1 VLPTGE
7 GLLAFSTVEEA
18 IASIKEIE
26 AGYERHAKAAREI
39 ASEYFDATTVL
50 TGLVEEAMNGRG

>member
-1 VLPTGE
+1 
-7 GLLAFSTVEEA
+7 VEEA

-26 AGYERHAKAAREI
+26 ADYERHAKAAREI